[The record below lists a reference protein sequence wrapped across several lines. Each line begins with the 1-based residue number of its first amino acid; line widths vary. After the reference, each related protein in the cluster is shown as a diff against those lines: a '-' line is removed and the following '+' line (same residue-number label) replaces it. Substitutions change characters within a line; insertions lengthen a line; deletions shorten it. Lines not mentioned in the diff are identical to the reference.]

1 MTAEHTMKYLCLICA
16 DILMEH
22 MSEEAAEQHYQDYQL
37 FTDEIRRS
45 GHLVDCNRLMLP
57 ETATTVRVRDGTVS
71 TTDGPYAETKEH
83 CGGYYVIEAKD
94 RDEAIRIAA
103 RIPGAWHGCVE
114 LRAIAEDMRTQDAL
128 GRTVSKGRNE

>member
-1 MTAEHTMKYLCLICA
+1 MKYLCLICA